1 MPDFFPLL
9 LSTAL
14 LCGAATSPTPPPTP
28 GGWERLLDQNLS
40 QWRTYQSH
48 RHVPGDQGRPPTNAQ
63 GQALPPIG
71 YDKNEANVFSV
82 TMQNGEPVLRISGEI
97 YGCLVTRQDYAN
109 YDLKLKVRWGQQ
121 KWPPRLQEPRD
132 SGILYNSQG
141 EPGVDYWHS
150 WMLSQEFQV
159 SEHQKGN
166 SMGDYWCIANSA
178 ADIRATHAATDDTL
192 RYAPTAAPVAMG
204 NGGPHF
210 CYALPTPPPPA
221 SEWTELELLNV
232 NGQSVHL
239 VNGRVVMAVNHSSF
253 VTKGQRQPLTHGK
266 IQLQSEAAE
275 VFYKDIMLRPLK
287 AMPTQY
293 ARYFK

>member
-1 MPDFFPLL
+1 MRYVTASLLL
-9 LSTAL
+9 LSTVL
-14 LCGAATSPTPPPTP
+14 LGGAARPPTRPPAP
-28 GGWERLLDQNLS
+28 GGWERLLDKNLS
-40 QWRTYQSH
+40 QWRIYQSH
-48 RHVPGDQGRPPTNAQ
+48 RHVPGDKGRPPTNAQ
-63 GQALPPIG
+63 GQPLPPIG

-82 TMQNGEPVLRISGEI
+82 TMKNGEPVLRISGEI
-97 YGCLVTRQDYAN
+97 YGCLVTRKDYAN
-109 YDLKLKVRWGQQ
+109 YDLKLKVRWGQK

-141 EPGVDYWHS
+141 KPGVDYWHS

-178 ADIRATHAATDDTL
+178 ADIRARSVQDTL
-192 RYAPTAAPVAMG
+192 HYDPAAPVVAMG
-204 NGGPHF
+204 NGGRNF
-210 CYALPTPPPPA
+210 CYALPTPTPPA
-221 SEWTELELLNV
+221 NEWTELELINV

-239 VNGRVVMAVNHSSF
+239 VNGRVVLAANHSSF
-253 VTKGQRQPLTHGK
+253 VVKGKHQPLTHGK

-275 VFYKDIMLRPLK
+275 VFYKDIMQKPLK
-287 AMPTQY
+287 EMPEQY

>member
-1 MPDFFPLL
+1 MQKLALL

-14 LCGAATSPTPPPTP
+14 LCASATPPTPPPAP
-28 GGWERLLDQNLS
+28 SGWTRLLDQNLS

-48 RHVPGDQGRPPTNAQ
+48 RHVPGDQGLPPTNAQ
-63 GQALPPIG
+63 GQPLPPIG

-82 TMQNGEPVLRISGEI
+82 TRQNGEPVLRISGEI

-109 YDLKLKVRWGQQ
+109 YDLKLRVKWGQK

-132 SGILYNSQG
+132 SGILYDSQG

-159 SEHQKGN
+159 SEYQKGN

-178 ADIRATHAATDDTL
+178 ADIRARPVQDTL
-192 RYAPTAAPVAMG
+192 HYDPTAAPVAMG
-204 NGGPHF
+204 NGGRNF
-210 CYALPTPPPPA
+210 CYALPTPAPPA
-221 SEWTELELLNV
+221 NEWTELELLNV

-239 VNGRVVMAVNHSSF
+239 VNGRVVLAVNHSSF
-253 VTKGQRQPLTHGK
+253 VAKGQRQPLTHGK

-275 VFYKDIMLRPLK
+275 VFYKDIMLKPLE
-287 AMPTQY
+287 AMPAQY
-293 ARYFK
+293 AQYFK